1 MTEILRTIVEYIAFF
16 HRYISSFLLTH
27 FGISDDKL
35 MHLIVIGGLTFL
47 LLFCLRPLISYLI
60 RKHREMT
67 LTFIYAFT
75 VILVLSFSIEIG
87 QKVTGTG
94 SLEFVD
100 IVYGIYGFF
109 IAFVIYLILY
119 KFFSLFKK
127 KGE

>member
-47 LLFCLRPLISYLI
+47 LLFFLRPLISYLI

-67 LTFIYAFT
+67 LTFIYSFT

-94 SLEFVD
+94 SMEFVD

>member
-47 LLFCLRPLISYLI
+47 LLFFLRPLISYLI

-94 SLEFVD
+94 SMEFAD
-100 IVYGIYGFF
+100 IAYGIIGFLL
-109 IAFVIYLILY
+109 AFLVYLILY
-119 KFFSLFKK
+119 GIVHLIKK
-127 KGE
+127 KAS

>member
-1 MTEILRTIVEYIAFF
+1 MTEILRTIVETIAFF

-47 LLFCLRPLISYLI
+47 LLFFLRPLISYLI

-75 VILVLSFSIEIG
+75 IILVLSFSIEIG

-94 SLEFVD
+94 NMEFVD
-100 IVYGIYGFF
+100 IVYGIIGFLLAFLVYLVLYG
-109 IAFVIYLILY
+109 IVHLM
-119 KFFSLFKK
+119 KK
-127 KGE
+127 KAS